1 MFFCFKN
8 HFNKLFIVLFIILA
22 ACQLQEPTKNHGIV
36 FLENRSNKLTINKS
50 NKNDVIQVIGQPHS
64 KSINDENTWIY
75 LERTLSKGKY
85 HKLGKHVL
93 KKNNTLVLKFDKFG
107 ILKSKKIYNKDN
119 TNKIAFSEKT
129 TINKLSKK
137 SFVESFLSSVKQKMY
152 GNRK

>member
-119 TNKIAFSEKT
+119 TNKIAFSEKK
-129 TINKLSKK
+129 TINKLSQK